1 MNRREAILSALGI
14 FAVALVAR
22 VYFAAQIVFPKPE
35 DTAYYVAVARNLL
48 NGRGLVFDALWSY
61 GTPPLEV
68 PRAAFEVW
76 LPLPTFLDRDPD
88 GHRRSD
94 VRGGPGLVDPHRGAR
109 PGPGLVAGG
118 RRRAG
123 AGAAGRAGTD
133 PGGWSRPHDG
143 RLSPAAAP
151 FVTAR
156 FHDAV
161 HGARAGRVP
170 ADDAHP
176 PRGRSRPDPQPTPPR
191 ARRGHRPCGADPQ
204 RGDLAGRR
212 VGGPR
217 LVHRRPSDG
226 RSRAPDRC
234 RGRGGGDRV
243 RAVGPAQ
250 LAGVR
255 ESVAEPDRDER
266 AVDHRP
272 RHLRVERS
280 ADAPALPRVGVAGPA
295 RDARRGLPPQPAQ
308 RAAPARDSRSR
319 SSASSRSRWSGRAAR
334 SARSPGT
341 ASSPSCS
348 PASSSRCR
356 RRGARSCTPRGRSTC
371 GSSSARCCCSTR

>member
-35 DTAYYVAVARNLL
+35 DTAYYVG
-48 NGRGLVFDALWSY
+48 GRPEPAQR
-61 GTPPLEV
+61 
-68 PRAAFEVW
+68 PRARVRRPVELRHAAARG
-76 LPLPTFLDRDPD
+76 PTRCVRGVAAAADVPGRDPD
-88 GHRRSD
+88 GDRRSD

-161 HGARAGRVP
+161 HGARAGRLP

-176 PRGRSRPDPQPTPPR
+176 PRGRS
-191 ARRGHRPCGADPQ
+191 C
-204 RGDLAGRR
+204 
-212 VGGPR
+212 
-217 LVHRRPSDG
+217 
-226 RSRAPDRC
+226 
-234 RGRGGGDRV
+234 
-243 RAVGPAQ
+243 
-250 LAGVR
+250 
-255 ESVAEPDRDER
+255 
-266 AVDHRP
+266 
-272 RHLRVERS
+272 
-280 ADAPALPRVGVAGPA
+280 
-295 RDARRGLPPQPAQ
+295 
-308 RAAPARDSRSR
+308 AA
-319 SSASSRSRWSGRAAR
+319 SSTHASSRSAWP
-334 SARSPGT
+334 SA
-341 ASSPSCS
+341 
-348 PASSSRCR
+348 SRR
-356 RRGARSCTPRGRSTC
+356 
-371 GSSSARCCCSTR
+371 